1 MKKIAKD
8 TNKNSHV
15 INGFNGGRATVI
27 NNLSQRCQLRFV
39 INHFDLVKER

>member
-1 MKKIAKD
+1 MKG
-8 TNKNSHV
+8 NRKNSHV

-39 INHFDLVKER
+39 IYNFDLVKER